1 MNTIAIIIIMSSIF
15 SATANLSVLKYKQK
29 GRSPIG
35 AGTYDFPVIEED
47 NNGKDVKRYKSV
59 NIWDGHPKSIR
70 QAIRDTYEPFREVAT
85 ACGWSEEQMMKE
97 FRTNVMDG
105 DGKEKFDE
113 ALEEDDIDY
122 HSPDADDFELTLANL
137 LTIAAEHKY
146 PANKV
151 DVYLRELT
159 LEYALTEYGH
169 KPTVYLR
176 ERKAI
181 ERANDELQRID
192 GTQPSEAA
200 RKEEFIQS
208 LGEENLHWLFEVD
221 RGDRDNMTRE
231 DIADRLDAHLKKE
244 VEEAQKKVKSR
255 KGGGGSGN
263 GDSSERS
270 GDSSKR
276 FGKRKRGGRSD
287 RNGGGKRAR
296 TPRDNEPCPFH
307 NGSHDFGKCAAS
319 PFKSNNNYDEWACKK
334 ILGRKDIEKDH
345 PWYVKACKYHRGL
358 ELSDGVRFH
367 NGKPVSRDG
376 SPLGRDNGDRRQGR
390 DRRDRGRPRGGRG
403 GGDQNQHGRG
413 DSNNN
418 NSTQQQF
425 QFAPPAGMPPLPVGS
440 TIQILPPLPAP
451 PTSNR
456 GVSFA
461 FGRQPSAPA
470 TTQQASGG
478 GRWVLNSQGVY
489 QPI

>member
-1 MNTIAIIIIMSSIF
+1 MNTIVITIIMSSIF
-15 SATANLSVLKYKQK
+15 SATAKLSVLQYKPK
-29 GRSPIG
+29 GRRTP
-35 AGTYDFPVIEED
+35 AETYNFPVLVQD

-59 NIWDGHPKSIR
+59 SVWDGHKSSIR
-70 QAIRDTYEPFREVAT
+70 QAIRDTYEPFRDVADE
-85 ACGWSEEQMMKE
+85 CGWTEREMLKE
-97 FRTNVMDG
+97 FRSNVMEG
-105 DGKEKFDE
+105 EGKDKFDE
-113 ALEEDDIDY
+113 ALDEDDIDY
-122 HSPDADDFELTLANL
+122 DNPSADDFEL
-137 LTIAAEHKY
+137 K
-146 PANKV
+146 
-151 DVYLRELT
+151 
-159 LEYALTEYGH
+159 
-169 KPTVYLR
+169 
-176 ERKAI
+176 
-181 ERANDELQRID
+181 
-192 GTQPSEAA
+192 
-200 RKEEFIQS
+200 KEEFIQS
-208 LGEENLHWLFEVD
+208 LGEENIHWLFEVD
-221 RGDRDNMTRE
+221 QGDRDNMTRE